1 MHPDRFVAV
10 EVEGDGK
17 VPEPLRDASDVLV
30 VAQRLIEK
38 VRRGQHEDDRGEK
51 AIEEIHAN
59 LRGRKL
65 LR

>member
-10 EVEGDGK
+10 EVERDRK
-17 VPEPLRDASDVLV
+17 IPEPLRKATDVLV

-38 VRRGQHEDDRGEK
+38 VRRGHHEDDRGEK

-59 LRGRKL
+59 LRERKL